1 MTLPSVEP
9 SEFAW
14 DVFISHASEDKDE
27 VARPLAHLLQEAGL
41 RVWFDEQELKLG
53 DSLNEGISNGLRRSR
68 FGLVVLS
75 PHFIKRKKWTAYEIN
90 ALFSLESVDQRRI
103 LPITHNLQ
111 QHEVTAFNPTLADRV
126 SVSTAKG
133 LPAVSRAVVALFSPA
148 VPAPTDPQHLLGASR
163 RVSDIAR
170 DLELLLK
177 QLDAVGIHANL
188 QLTVLNEYRYSH
200 RHLLDAAVSGDT
212 ASLEKSEQ
220 HLVRAMGDVLDLL
233 VLHLTARLNDLQS
246 VEGSMSAEDRQTL
259 DIGRRRLASYVESLV
274 AIRAGRERLS
284 GQKIAA
290 TAGEVGQVLKLLE
303 NLPSTKPTTQL
314 KERLIEIAIETA
326 RRIIGYL

>member
-1 MTLPSVEP
+1 MTLPSPEP
-9 SEFAW
+9 VEFAW

-27 VARPLAHLLQEAGL
+27 VARPLAHLLQESGL

-68 FGLVVLS
+68 FGLVILS

-111 QHEVTAFNPTLADRV
+111 QHEVTAFNPALADRV

-133 LPAVSRAVVALFSPA
+133 LPAVCRAIVALFGREA
-148 VPAPTDPQHLLGASR
+148 AAPTAPRHPLTASK

-177 QLDAVGIHANL
+177 QLEESGIHASL

-200 RHLLDAAVSGDT
+200 KHLLDAAVSGDT
-212 ASLEKSEQ
+212 ASLKKAEQ
-220 HLVRAMGDVLDLL
+220 HLVRAMGDALDLL
-233 VLHLTARLNDLQS
+233 VLHLTEKLNDLLAVQ
-246 VEGSMSAEDRQTL
+246 GSMSAEDRETL
-259 DIGRRRLASYVESLV
+259 DLGRRRLASYVESLV
-274 AIRAGRERLS
+274 AVRAGREQLS

-290 TAGEVGQVLKLLE
+290 TAGEVMQVLKLLE
-303 NLPSTKPTTQL
+303 NLRTTKPTTQL
-314 KERLIEIAIETA
+314 KDRFIEVAIEAA